1 MDFFQTWFISLKEH
15 GGMVII
21 MIRKIADRVVN
32 GNDTNWA
39 MNINSFDWVPGVG
52 LYGIFGA

>member
-1 MDFFQTWFISLKEH
+1 
-15 GGMVII
+15 MVII